1 MKALAEIIREQLQE
15 ETFIRSHEAEI
26 LQHYIRKAGLG
37 GRKAPQPARL
47 DDGAA
52 RIIEEAKLLVDL

>member
-15 ETFIRSHEAEI
+15 EAFIRSHEAEI
-26 LQHYIRKAGLG
+26 LQHYIRKAGSG

-47 DDGAA
+47 DAGAT